1 MHISQLINV
10 QAVRDVSS
18 VLDRSLMELSRQSSS
33 ARELLPDIIAG
44 LGGLAAP
51 PCGTGLS

>member
-1 MHISQLINV
+1 
-10 QAVRDVSS
+10 
-18 VLDRSLMELSRQSSS
+18 MELSRQSSS